1 MWRIIKV
8 VGRGLRSVKPSQCSP
23 QDCKDDITNKEC
35 GRLQSLVSCTVRDY
49 NDTHHQ
55 SLSVVKRNTGTLLPI
70 SFGALVSKKDPRCH
84 ENYCACKRVSVASYH
99 TNSSRDEQPVS
110 GNKGKSYSSKPP
122 WLWQSLLDHC
132 PQKKLSD
139 DERSENDHEDSKDW
153 QNKCHQEQFLHT
165 HSVLQGLGWGSAVAF
180 TWSLYRDF
188 DDLRKYPL
196 GWKCQKH
203 EDCTCWSGK
212 KETFADTCTSS
223 PNYDIYFKNF
233 ECNHEEF
240 FTDHLKECSK
250 NWVVRPIYIRRVQSQ
265 CHKCQEQYPKNLDHY
280 AHNYPFMHLWNIGS
294 YGVKLKRAV
303 DYKSWVKRK
312 DSNLS
317 VSEYDLEF
325 EKAENEIVVD
335 SNTEL
340 SLRIRTLESEI
351 GETENEIVV
360 SDSAEVLLQKSNLEN
375 ENISEFTGEEDNLS
389 LHEGACSQRLQTD
402 SGCVSDSSKTC
413 IPPASATTREHSKDD
428 HVLTQQHSQTETQ
441 INQTSCNFSQY
452 KQHEE
457 SDASSGVTK
466 SEVWM
471 EDCSQS
477 GDEEDSK
484 ETENSQVHD
493 QGINNFS
500 DSLLEVLT
508 AGTENLRSLE
518 AKFRGVLESEVGV
531 SLVETDPGRAVSWFR
546 AGALLGDP
554 AATFNLALC
563 YHTGQGI
570 TQDLTMARELYEAAS
585 LAGHGWGSYNL
596 AVMLSSGEGGPMDY
610 KQAHRLLRLAAQ
622 RGVQQAQ
629 QALPLF
635 NHNRQTQTQHSV
647 DELKCTQSEAALA
660 VSPSVNWLSS
670 YSASDLSSIDE
681 SDICSVRDLST
692 QVSKVGENKSQLAI
706 LWELVPLVK
715 LNMAGEHILTGT
727 KVAIKILNRRT
738 IKNLDMV
745 SKIKR
750 EITILK
756 LFRHPHIIKH

>member
-1 MWRIIKV
+1 MWRIIKTI
-8 VGRGLRSVKPSQCSP
+8 GRGLRSVKPSQCSP
-23 QDCKDDITNKEC
+23 QDCKDDINNKEC
-35 GRLQSLVSCTVRDY
+35 GRLQCLMSCTVRDY
-49 NDTHHQ
+49 YSTYDQ
-55 SLSVVKRNTGTLLPI
+55 RNTGTLLPI
-70 SFGALVSKKDPRCH
+70 SFGAIVSKNVPRGL
-84 ENYCACKRVSVASYH
+84 ENCCDCKRVSVASYH
-99 TNSSRDEQPVS
+99 TSSSRDEQPVS
-110 GNKGKSYSSKPP
+110 GNKGKNYYSKPP

-139 DERSENDHEDSKDW
+139 ERSENDHEDSKDW
-153 QNKCHQEQFLHT
+153 HNKCHQEHFLHT

-188 DDLRKYPL
+188 EDLRKYPL
-196 GWKCQKH
+196 EWKGQKH
-203 EDCTCWSGK
+203 GDCTCWSGK
-212 KETFADTCTSS
+212 TETCADTSS
-223 PNYDIYFKNF
+223 PKYDIYFKNF
-233 ECNHEEF
+233 ECNNEES

-250 NWVVRPIYIRRVQSQ
+250 NWVGRPIYIRSVQSQ
-265 CHKCQEQYPKNLDHY
+265 CHKCQEQYPKNLDRY

-303 DYKSWVKRK
+303 DYKTWVNRK
-312 DSNLS
+312 DSDLS
-317 VSEYDLEF
+317 VSEYALDI
-325 EKAENEIVVD
+325 EKAEDEIVAD

-360 SDSAEVLLQKSNLEN
+360 SNSAEVLLQKSKLEI
-375 ENISEFTGEEDNLS
+375 ENISEFTAEEDNLS
-389 LHEGACSQRLQTD
+389 LHDGACSQRLQTD

-413 IPPASATTREHSKDD
+413 IPPASATTREYSKDD
-428 HVLTQQHSQTETQ
+428 HVLTQHSQKETQ
-441 INQTSCNFSQY
+441 TNQTSCNFSQY
-452 KQHEE
+452 KLHEE
-457 SDASSGVTK
+457 SAALSGVTK
-466 SEVWM
+466 SEVWI
-471 EDCSQS
+471 EDCSES

-484 ETENSQVHD
+484 ETGNPQEHD
-493 QGINNFS
+493 QGINKFS

-546 AGALLGDP
+546 AGTLLGDP

-596 AVMLSSGEGGPMDY
+596 AVMLSCGEGGTMDHQ
-610 KQAHRLLRLAAQ
+610 KAHHLLRLAAQ

-635 NHNRQTQTQHSV
+635 NYNRQTQTQHSV
-647 DELKCTQSEAALA
+647 DELKYTQSEPALA

-670 YSASDLSSIDE
+670 YSTSDLSSIDE
-681 SDICSVRDLST
+681 SDICSVSDLST
-692 QVSKVGENKSQLAI
+692 QVSKVAESKSQFYL
-706 LWELVPLVK
+706 
-715 LNMAGEHILTGT
+715 
-727 KVAIKILNRRT
+727 
-738 IKNLDMV
+738 
-745 SKIKR
+745 
-750 EITILK
+750 
-756 LFRHPHIIKH
+756 